1 MRIKAVAGLLVI
13 ALLITGVGVAV
24 AAPATAPR
32 GNALVGDV
40 TAINGNTLT
49 VQTLQRGQF
58 QVQTDAQTQFVTKD
72 NATITLSD
80 IKVGNRIMARGSWSG
95 NVLQA
100 QLIALAPA
108 DLRDLVAGRVASING
123 STLVVTRRDGSN
135 VNVVTSADTR
145 FRSPDSLTPALANI
159 KVGDAVEAAGV
170 LNGDTLTAGQ
180 VNFRTL
186 RKPNSPITLGQINTI
201 EGNSLTLKLPFGET
215 LTVNTTATT
224 LVVERGQGGA
234 QVGSLSDLTASEGV
248 MVIGTRSEDGGSI
261 TALVIVVGRGKRANS
276 NQPGLRA
283 PQNGQ
288 PFIAPQPQP
297 SFSQQG

>member
-1 MRIKAVAGLLVI
+1 
-13 ALLITGVGVAV
+13 
-24 AAPATAPR
+24 
-32 GNALVGDV
+32 
-40 TAINGNTLT
+40 
-49 VQTLQRGQF
+49 
-58 QVQTDAQTQFVTKD
+58 
-72 NATITLSD
+72 
-80 IKVGNRIMARGSWSG
+80 
-95 NVLQA
+95 
-100 QLIALAPA
+100 
-108 DLRDLVAGRVASING
+108 
-123 STLVVTRRDGSN
+123 
-135 VNVVTSADTR
+135 
-145 FRSPDSLTPALANI
+145 
-159 KVGDAVEAAGV
+159 